1 MDGNHCIR
9 AREENWAIRCQNAGY
24 LCCLSSRNQVSLFFL
39 LYMYHLL
46 YIIILIMF
54 KAVLF

>member
-24 LCCLSSRNQVSLFFL
+24 LCCLSSRNQVSLFFWL
-39 LYMYHLL
+39 YHLL

-54 KAVLF
+54 KVVSF